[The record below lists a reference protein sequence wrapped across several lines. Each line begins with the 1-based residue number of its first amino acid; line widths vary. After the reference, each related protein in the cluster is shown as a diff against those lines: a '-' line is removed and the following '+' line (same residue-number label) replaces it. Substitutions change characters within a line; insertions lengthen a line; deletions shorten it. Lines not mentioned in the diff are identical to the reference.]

1 MGMTSNRTTQRW
13 ILALTSL
20 GSFLVVLDMLVVAT
34 ALTTI
39 HRDLGASMQDLEWT
53 VNAYTLSF
61 AVLLMSAAAV
71 GDRYGRRGGYAAGL
85 ALFAAASAACAL
97 STNVG
102 MLIAARA
109 VQGVGAALVMPLAL
123 SLLNAAFPA
132 QQRGRA
138 MGVYGSVTGLAAA
151 LGPVV
156 GGAVTQAL
164 AWQWIFWINVPI
176 AVAAIPLVLTK
187 IPASRVPGAA
197 IDLPGMGLAGVA
209 ALGFAWALVRASS
222 AGWGSIE
229 VIATISAGVA
239 GALAFIAWETKTGRA
254 MLPMRLFAARGFSA
268 GNVAIFCLNAS
279 LAGAVFFVAQFLQT
293 GLGHDPLAAGLRLLP
308 WGIAPLLVAP
318 RAGALADRIG
328 ERPLVVT
335 GLVLQAAGMAWMAVT
350 TSPTVPYLWLAAPMS
365 LAGVGFS
372 LALPPLT
379 KAVIGS
385 VPVGDIGKATGA
397 FTTMR
402 QLGGAFG
409 VAILAVAFAAGG
421 RYTSG
426 PAFTDGYAHAML
438 LAAGLAVVAALA
450 GARLP
455 ARTATARPAA
465 ATRPRGDQLAT
476 PAAAT
481 AERPRPTALVSR

>member
-1 MGMTSNRTTQRW
+1 MTPNRTAQRW

-97 STNVG
+97 STNVAV
-102 MLIAARA
+102 LVAARA
-109 VQGVGAALVMPLAL
+109 VQGIGAAAVMPLAL
-123 SLLNAAFPA
+123 SLLNASFPP

-138 MGVYGSVTGLAAA
+138 MGIYGSVTGLAAA

-164 AWQWIFWINVPI
+164 TWQWIFWINVPI
-176 AVAAIPLVLTK
+176 AVAAIPFVLTK
-187 IPASRVPGAA
+187 IPASRVPGVS
-197 IDLPGMGLAGVA
+197 IDLPGLGLAGVA
-209 ALGFAWALVRASS
+209 ALGFAWALVRAGT
-222 AGWGSIE
+222 AGWGSTEIL
-229 VIATISAGVA
+229 AAAAA
-239 GALAFIAWETKTGRA
+239 GAAGTLGFIVWENTTAKP

-279 LAGAVFFVAQFLQT
+279 LAGAVFFGAQFLQV
-293 GLGHDPLAAGLRLLP
+293 GLGHGALAAGLRLLP

-335 GLVLQAAGMAWMAVT
+335 GLVLQAAGMAWMAIIA
-350 TSPTVPYLWLAAPMS
+350 SPTVPYAWLAVPMT

-379 KAVIGS
+379 KAVVGS
-385 VPVGDIGKATGA
+385 VGAADIGKASGA
-397 FTTMR
+397 FSTTR

-409 VAILAVAFAAGG
+409 VAILSVAFASNGHYGSASAF
-421 RYTSG
+421 TSG
-426 PAFTDGYAHAML
+426 YSRAML

-450 GARLP
+450 GLRLP
-455 ARTATARPAA
+455 ARTPRAKPAIATAGAQPE
-465 ATRPRGDQLAT
+465 L
-476 PAAAT
+476 
-481 AERPRPTALVSR
+481 SRQA